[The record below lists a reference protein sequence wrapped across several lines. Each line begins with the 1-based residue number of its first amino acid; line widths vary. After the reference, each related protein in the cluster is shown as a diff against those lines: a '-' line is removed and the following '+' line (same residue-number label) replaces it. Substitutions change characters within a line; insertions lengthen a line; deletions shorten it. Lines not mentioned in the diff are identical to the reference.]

1 MKNNTLD
8 AAHISDVAHDVI
20 DKAEEKLTDSLD
32 KARVASH
39 QIGEKASETEEQ
51 IQEAIANASQ
61 SISDYVVEKPLQA
74 AGIAFTAGVLA
85 TLFLTR
91 NKS

>member
-1 MKNNTLD
+1 MKNSTVD
-8 AAHISDVAHDVI
+8 TARMSDVAHDVV
-20 DKAEEKLTDSLD
+20 DKVEEKVTDSLD
-32 KARVASH
+32 KARAAGH
-39 QIGEKASETEEQ
+39 QVEEKVNETGEQ
-51 IQEAIANASQ
+51 IQEAIAVAGQ

-85 TLFLTR
+85 TLILTR